1 MEDESEPHEVA
12 AVRHHLQRI
21 LGMLPIREDS
31 DIEGKLSAIKTDDV
45 LVKTEIFQT
54 INYIIGFVHH
64 IAVQLGAFL

>member
-12 AVRHHLQRI
+12 AVRHHLRRM
-21 LGMLPIREDS
+21 LGMLRIREDS
-31 DIEGKLSAIKTDDV
+31 DVEARLSVIETDYV

-54 INYIIGFVHH
+54 IHYIIGFVHH